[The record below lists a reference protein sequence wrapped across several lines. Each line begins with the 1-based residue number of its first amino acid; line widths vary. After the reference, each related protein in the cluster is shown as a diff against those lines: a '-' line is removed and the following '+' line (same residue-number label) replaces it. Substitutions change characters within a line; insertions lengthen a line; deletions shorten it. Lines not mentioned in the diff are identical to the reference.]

1 MTECAGFLARLVGI
15 KAEITFLDSGNDSRI
30 TYSEFL
36 SGSGPKMSERE
47 LHQKEK
53 KGGGGH
59 VIFKD

>member
-1 MTECAGFLARLVGI
+1 MTECARFLARIVGI
-15 KAEITFLDSGNDSRI
+15 KAEITFLDSGNDSRF

-36 SGSGPKMSERE
+36 SGSGPKMSEIE

-53 KGGGGH
+53 KEGEH